1 MKFGTL
7 LKKRKNRDFFLKL
20 YFIFGML
27 FIVLIFIIYTNFLMK
42 NVKKDIQLVPDLYA
56 KFISLPDD
64 VNLEEFLLQYFM
76 SKIVPN
82 INYPVIIA
90 DSLNVPFS
98 WENVE
103 IDKVNFYLLDKKE
116 QNKLVK
122 MMKKMKKKNA
132 IIPLIKEVGDP
143 IPFSYLYY
151 GESLSMKQ
159 LRFIPYLEMVILSIF
174 IIFGIYGILIIK
186 KHEQDTLW
194 IGLAKETA
202 HQFGTP
208 ISSLLGWIE
217 ILALKMD
224 EINADDE
231 ITFMLNYMKAD
242 ITRLNKIADRF
253 GKVGSQI
260 NLKSQKID
268 PILEDIVKY
277 FKKRLPSFDTK
288 IDIMYEKMDD
298 NRKVKIDE
306 SLLRWAIENIVKNSI
321 DAMKSRSG
329 KVTVKTFSDKKNLH
343 ILFSDQG
350 VGLPKSMFRKIFQP
364 GITSKKRG
372 WGLGLSLAKR
382 IVEEFHNGR
391 IFVQKSEVNVGTS
404 IEIILPLEK

>member
-1 MKFGTL
+1 
-7 LKKRKNRDFFLKL
+7 
-20 YFIFGML
+20 
-27 FIVLIFIIYTNFLMK
+27 MK

-56 KFISLPDD
+56 KFISVPDN

-82 INYPVIIA
+82 INYPIIIA
-90 DSLNVPFS
+90 DSLDVPFS
-98 WENVE
+98 WENVK

-122 MMKKMKKKNA
+122 MMKKMKKYNA
-132 IIPLIKEVGDP
+132 MIPLMKETGDQT
-143 IPFSYLYY
+143 PFSYLYY

-159 LRFIPYLEMVILSIF
+159 LRIIPYLEMTILSIF

-208 ISSLLGWIE
+208 ISSLLGWID
-217 ILALKMD
+217 ILSLKME
-224 EINADDE
+224 EINAGDDVN
-231 ITFMLNYMKAD
+231 FMLNYMKAD
-242 ITRLNKIADRF
+242 INRLNKIASRF

-260 NLKSQKID
+260 NLKLQKID

-288 IDIMYEKMDD
+288 IDIIYEKTDD
-298 NRKVKIDE
+298 KTEIKIDE
-306 SLLRWAIENIVKNSI
+306 SLLRWTIENILKNSI
-321 DAMKSRSG
+321 DAMNKKSG
-329 KVTVKTFSDKKNLH
+329 KVIIKTFSDKKNLH
-343 ILFSDQG
+343 ISVSDQG
-350 VGLPKSMFRKIFQP
+350 AGIPKSMFKKIFQP

-382 IVEEFHNGR
+382 IVEEFHHGK
-391 IFVQKSEVNVGTS
+391 IYVQKSEINVGTT
-404 IEIILPLEK
+404 IEIMLPIEDKNEPKNS